1 MKKILKYLLLLLP
14 FLSEAQNFAIPT
26 VTDLA
31 TARRNVIKGNA
42 SNYVLVMYR
51 DTLRLLGA
59 TTMFNVGYSDAS
71 SIALRQFNIT
81 GGTGVSVSGGSGNLT
96 ADRSVSISIPQAI
109 STTSSPTFN
118 NLNLGADLDVSGN
131 LNVTGTSNL
140 NGNIVY
146 SSSKYQ
152 QTESLVSSTN
162 YQRFKWLVSGTGDAS
177 SLALETRRRSG
188 SSISVRY
195 PFLVHNGKVRI
206 NGLDTSL
213 PTKDFEVLGDVAMQG
228 TVYFP
233 LSYQYPVNT
242 FLKVGTNGELQGYDL
257 NAILNAKLDTTGAI
271 FNHKMIFNDGI
282 DLSKSYSSGI
292 GTHSI
297 RKDGNILSFNHFFTP
312 NNGMI
317 APTDNFNV
325 LTLVNNNVG
334 INTDAPNTNLH
345 VAGGVKINNNL
356 ELNDIPDVRAAI
368 NAKLAKSSN
377 LSDLSNVVTARTN
390 LGLGTLATLSS
401 VGLTTNVTGIL
412 PIANGGTGL
421 SSLASGIQTFL
432 STPSSANLLA
442 ALTTKTGTGNAV
454 FSADAT
460 LTGTTN
466 IATIANT
473 NGANFATSSG
483 NVLIGTTIDNG
494 YKLYVNG
501 NLGLNGYIQTTNAI
515 QVAANSSSND
525 PYGAISVTQPTTS
538 SYSYYGLTRQGSLG
552 MGMGITTSNEFFI
565 GKTTAGGTSSVLLA
579 SYMTLTDALANFNGS
594 VNTYGNYRI
603 GNNTVLDVAG
613 NYTRIWDSSV
623 GRPAIWIGNA
633 TDPSNYYDNTQ
644 HIFRNRAGDIARVL
658 INSSGNV
665 GIGTTSPLAKL
676 DTRGDLHISNGST
689 TKTRIRTGGI
699 IDFTNFEESAYADAS
714 ITANTLSLLGSNG
727 QGAYISTTGNIGIGK
742 TNPSTRLDVNGITQA
757 SQYSL
762 SALNTAPASATAT
775 GITGE
780 IRITATHIYV
790 CTDTNTWVRAA
801 LSTW

>member
-59 TTMFNVGYSDAS
+59 TTMFNVGYSYAS

-177 SLALETRRRSG
+177 SLALETTRRSG

-454 FSADAT
+454 FSDNAT

-483 NVLIGTTIDNG
+483 SVAVGTNSALNTFHVKGAGTVGLGVMNSHLLIESTETAAVGAGPVIKFAGQSGNMVNPYSFATISG
-494 YKLYVNG
+494 RKESA
-501 NLGLNGYIQTTNAI
+501 T
-515 QVAANSSSND
+515 SND
-525 PYGAISVTQPTTS
+525 
-538 SYSYYGLTRQGSLG
+538 YSGYLGFSTIGS
-552 MGMGITTSNEFFI
+552 
-565 GKTTAGGTSSVLLA
+565 AGGSAEKMRITS
-579 SYMTLTDALANFNGS
+579 
-594 VNTYGNYRI
+594 I
-603 GNNTVLDVAG
+603 G
-613 NYTRIWDSSV
+613 Y
-623 GRPAIWIGNA
+623 
-633 TDPSNYYDNTQ
+633 
-644 HIFRNRAGDIARVL
+644 
-658 INSSGNV
+658 V
-665 GIGTTSPLAKL
+665 GIGTTLPS
-676 DTRGDLHISNGST
+676 GILHAASTTSFALLCPMTQTQRNALTGLVAGAEIYCSDCTATDSSTGVKQVYNGSAW
-689 TKTRIRTGGI
+689 K
-699 IDFTNFEESAYADAS
+699 N
-714 ITANTLSLLGSNG
+714 
-727 QGAYISTTGNIGIGK
+727 
-742 TNPSTRLDVNGITQA
+742 
-757 SQYSL
+757 
-762 SALNTAPASATAT
+762 
-775 GITGE
+775 
-780 IRITATHIYV
+780 
-790 CTDTNTWVRAA
+790 CW
-801 LSTW
+801 

>member
-1 MKKILKYLLLLLP
+1 MLLP
-14 FLSEAQNFAIPT
+14 FVSEAQNFVIPT
-26 VTDLA
+26 VSDLA
-31 TARRNVIKGNA
+31 TARRNVTKGNS
-42 SNYVLVMYR
+42 SNYVLAMYR
-51 DTLRLLGA
+51 DTLRLVGA
-59 TTMFNVGYSDAS
+59 TALFNVGYSDAS

-109 STTSSPTFN
+109 STTSSPSFVGIN
-118 NLNLGADLDVSGN
+118 ASGN
-131 LNVTGTSNL
+131 ITAGGNLTVTGTSNF
-140 NGNIVY
+140 NGNIIY

-152 QTESLVSSTN
+152 QVQSYASSNN
-162 YQRFKWLVSGTGDAS
+162 YQTFKWFIDGTGDAS
-177 SLALETRRRSG
+177 SLALETTRRSG

-257 NAILNAKLDTTGAI
+257 NAILNAKLDTTGAM
-271 FNHKMIFNDGI
+271 FNHTMIFNDGI
-282 DLSKSYSSGI
+282 DLSKSYSNGI

-390 LGLGTLATLSS
+390 LGLGTLATLSTVS
-401 VGLTTNVTGIL
+401 LTSNVTGIL

-454 FSADAT
+454 FDTNPTISGLTASTITGGSGTTST
-460 LTGTTN
+460 LTFKTTSGVGATGANMFFQVGNNGATPGMTILNNGNVGVGTTN
-466 IATIANT
+466 PSTLFHAATTSQQNVITLESSNT
-473 NGANFATSSG
+473 TP
-483 NVLIGTTIDNG
+483 VLAGTV
-494 YKLYVNG
+494 KLGQN
-501 NLGLNGYIQTTNAI
+501 NRTGLNYRGEFQLIL
-515 QVAANSSSND
+515 NSFN
-525 PYGAISVTQPTTS
+525 
-538 SYSYYGLTRQGSLG
+538 
-552 MGMGITTSNEFFI
+552 
-565 GKTTAGGTSSVLLA
+565 GTSYFDNEVLTA
-579 SYMTLTDALANFNGS
+579 KHDGK
-594 VNTYGNYRI
+594 I
-603 GNNTVLDVAG
+603 GV
-613 NYTRIWDSSV
+613 
-623 GRPAIWIGNA
+623 
-633 TDPSNYYDNTQ
+633 
-644 HIFRNRAGDIARVL
+644 
-658 INSSGNV
+658 
-665 GIGTTSPLAKL
+665 GTTSPNSLLENAGSQGWKFTTISGATTLGEHYMVLAS
-676 DTRGDLHISNGST
+676 GGST
-689 TKTRIRTGGI
+689 YAVTLPTASTVPGRTYIIKT
-699 IDFTNFEESAYADAS
+699 A
-714 ITANTLSLLGSNG
+714 TANKT
-727 QGAYISTTGNIGIGK
+727 IS
-742 TNPSTRLDVNGITQA
+742 SF
-757 SQYSL
+757 
-762 SALNTAPASATAT
+762 LNTAGSSSTTLTAGTVVVLASD
-775 GITGE
+775 G
-780 IRITATHIYV
+780 
-790 CTDTNTWVRAA
+790 TNWQQMN
-801 LSTW
+801 